1 MDTFRLIE
9 SGFCDAATNM
19 AVDEALFLSYQK
31 HICLP
36 TLRLY
41 SWNPAALSIGY
52 SQNPARLLNLELIK
66 EKNIDLVRRLTGG
79 GLLFHDNELTYS
91 IVGAAE
97 DFSTSKSIKESFEK
111 ITGFLIEA
119 YQMLGA
125 RAKFSKVKTTSP
137 HTVAEV
143 CFARK
148 EEYDILI
155 NNKKIGGNAQK
166 RRHDIILQ
174 HGSIPLAFD
183 KNKIESFLLDPRIL
197 DALEITTASE
207 ISKTKISFH
216 SLAKTLI
223 KAFAAYFHARIIR
236 SPLTP
241 KEKLLVQELKNTK
254 YKNVKWNFL
263 RHENYPQTRMA

>member
-52 SQNPARLLNLELIK
+52 SQNPARLLNLELIR

-91 IVGAAE
+91 IVGASE
-97 DFSTSKSIKESFEK
+97 DFSTSKSVKESFEK

-125 RAKFSKVKTTSP
+125 KAKFSKVKTLFP
-137 HTVAEV
+137 HTVAGV

-183 KNKIESFLLDPRIL
+183 KDKIKTFLLDPGTL
-197 DALEITTASE
+197 DTLEITTVGE
-207 ISKTKISFH
+207 INKTKNSFH
-216 SLAKTLI
+216 SLAETLI
-223 KAFAAYFHARIIR
+223 KAFAAYFHSRIIR

-241 KEKLLVQELKNTK
+241 QEETLIQELKNTK
-254 YKNVKWNFL
+254 YQNAKWNLL
-263 RHENYPQTRMA
+263 RHENYPQARMA

>member
-1 MDTFRLIE
+1 L
-9 SGFCDAATNM
+9 N
-19 AVDEALFLSYQK
+19 YQK
-31 HICLP
+31 HVSLP

-41 SWNPAALSIGY
+41 GWDPAAISLGY
-52 SQNPARLLNLELIK
+52 SQNPARLLNLKLVK
-66 EKNIDLVRRLTGG
+66 EKNIGLVRRLTGG
-79 GLLFHDNELTYS
+79 GLLLHDNELTYS
-91 IVGAAE
+91 IIGAAE
-97 DFSTSKSIKESFEK
+97 DFSASRSVKGSFEK

-125 RAKFSKVKTTSP
+125 RAQFSKVKTTSP
-137 HTVAEV
+137 HAIADV

-183 KNKIESFLLDPRIL
+183 KNKMKAFLLNPETL
-197 DALEITTASE
+197 DTLEVTTINE

-216 SLAKTLI
+216 QLAETLI

-236 SPLTP
+236 EPLTP
-241 KEKLLVQELKNTK
+241 KEQILALELKNEK
-254 YKNVKWNFL
+254 YQNDKWNL
-263 RHENYPQTRMA
+263 SNRHENCSSARMA

>member
-1 MDTFRLIE
+1 M
-9 SGFCDAATNM
+9 
-19 AVDEALFLSYQK
+19 
-31 HICLP
+31 
-36 TLRLY
+36 
-41 SWNPAALSIGY
+41 
-52 SQNPARLLNLELIK
+52 
-66 EKNIDLVRRLTGG
+66 RRLTGG

-97 DFSTSKSIKESFEK
+97 DFSTSKSVKESFEK

-183 KNKIESFLLDPRIL
+183 KNKIKAFLLNPGAL
-197 DALEITTASE
+197 DALEITTIGE

-216 SLAKTLI
+216 QLAETLI
-223 KAFAAYFHARIIR
+223 KAFAAYFHSRIIR
-236 SPLTP
+236 EPVNTQRTTAGPGTKKCKIP
-241 KEKLLVQELKNTK
+241 K
-254 YKNVKWNFL
+254 
-263 RHENYPQTRMA
+263 